1 MYDILIVSLPGM
13 DDDKPSAALGYLK
26 SYLEAHEFR
35 VMTVDGTQVGD
46 LDKLHLIVA
55 QYDFKYLGISVFS
68 YLQEET
74 ALEFGREYD
83 NVIYG
88 GSGVYKGWPHG
99 DYIVADGEVALLEYL
114 RGNKFYPG
122 INGRDP
128 EEIADLTSL
137 PTPDYSDLLNS
148 EFYETNYKSVSATG
162 SRGCVRSCT
171 FCDIVDRWPKY
182 RWVDGEALAYKM
194 IELSKKTNFK
204 KINLTDSLVNG
215 SMKHFNKMCHTLAKN
230 KHKVQWNGQFII
242 RNKKFMSSE
251 NFDDIANSGCTG
263 LTIGIE
269 SGSESVRQHMKKKFS
284 NDDADFFIQNL
295 LERGVVLKFLLI
307 VGYPTETEEDF
318 LDTMKFLKKWAKYDN
333 VYTSID
339 IMRIEHGSPIA
350 EDSGVLFDMNNDLHD
365 WKNEISNLNIRMDR
379 YIKLFDY
386 AVELGYKLP
395 YHMYRKRDKF
405 MQYKAGEKVNL

>member
-1 MYDILIVSLPGM
+1 MYDILIVSLPEM
-13 DDDKPSAALGYLK
+13 DNDKPSAALGYLK
-26 SYLEAHEFR
+26 SYLESHDFR
-35 VMTVDGTQVGD
+35 VMTVDGMQVGD

-55 QYDFKYLGISVFS
+55 QYEFRYLGISVFS
-68 YLQEET
+68 YLQKET

-88 GSGVYKGWPHG
+88 GSGVHKGWPHG

-128 EEIADLTSL
+128 EEIVDLTSL
-137 PTPDYSDLLNS
+137 PTPDYSDLLNP

-194 IELSKKTNFK
+194 IELSKTTNFK
-204 KINLTDSLVNG
+204 KINLTDSLING

-230 KHKVQWNGQFII
+230 THKVQWNGQFII

-295 LERGVVLKFLLI
+295 LDRGINIKFLLI

-318 LDTMKFLKKWAKYDN
+318 LDTMKFLEKWKNYKN
-333 VYTSID
+333 VKVSID
-339 IMRIEHGSPIA
+339 IMRIEPGSPMVDY
-350 EDSGVLFDMNNDLHD
+350 EGELFHMHRDSHD
-365 WKNEISNLNIRMDR
+365 WENEISNIDIRFER
-379 YIKLFDY
+379 YVRLFDF
-386 AVELGYKLP
+386 AIEMGYKLP
-395 YHMYRKRDKF
+395 YHMHKKKDKF
-405 MQYKAGEKVNL
+405 MKYKSGLEVAL

>member
-55 QYDFKYLGISVFS
+55 QYEFKYLGISVFS

-88 GSGVYKGWPHG
+88 GSGVYKGWPYG
-99 DYIVADGEVALLEYL
+99 DYIVVDGEVALLEYL

-128 EEIADLTSL
+128 EEIVDLTSL
-137 PTPDYSDLLNS
+137 PVPDYSDLLYP
-148 EFYETNYKSVSATG
+148 EFYETSYKSVSATG

-182 RWVDGEALAYKM
+182 Q
-194 IELSKKTNFK
+194 KK
-204 KINLTDSLVNG
+204 
-215 SMKHFNKMCHTLAKN
+215 
-230 KHKVQWNGQFII
+230 
-242 RNKKFMSSE
+242 
-251 NFDDIANSGCTG
+251 
-263 LTIGIE
+263 
-269 SGSESVRQHMKKKFS
+269 
-284 NDDADFFIQNL
+284 
-295 LERGVVLKFLLI
+295 
-307 VGYPTETEEDF
+307 
-318 LDTMKFLKKWAKYDN
+318 
-333 VYTSID
+333 
-339 IMRIEHGSPIA
+339 
-350 EDSGVLFDMNNDLHD
+350 
-365 WKNEISNLNIRMDR
+365 
-379 YIKLFDY
+379 
-386 AVELGYKLP
+386 
-395 YHMYRKRDKF
+395 
-405 MQYKAGEKVNL
+405 